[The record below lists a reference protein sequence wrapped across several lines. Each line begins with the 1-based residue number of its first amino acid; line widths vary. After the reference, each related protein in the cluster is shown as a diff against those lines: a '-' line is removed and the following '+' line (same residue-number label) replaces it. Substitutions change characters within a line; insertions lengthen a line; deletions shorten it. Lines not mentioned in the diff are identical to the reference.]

1 MLEYILKN
9 NILFQFVIIAVL
21 ILACIFGIIVIK
33 KNKKILPGGGLP
45 TQQIQ
50 EIFDPGVKNVI
61 VIQHKDENNE
71 QNSGKDRDAEK
82 EKERV

>member
-1 MLEYILKN
+1 MLEYILIN

-45 TQQIQ
+45 LQQIQ
-50 EIFDPGVKNVI
+50 EVFEPGTKNVI
-61 VIQHKDENNE
+61 EIKHKDENNE
-71 QNSGKDRDAEK
+71 QNSGKDKDADK
-82 EKERV
+82 NV